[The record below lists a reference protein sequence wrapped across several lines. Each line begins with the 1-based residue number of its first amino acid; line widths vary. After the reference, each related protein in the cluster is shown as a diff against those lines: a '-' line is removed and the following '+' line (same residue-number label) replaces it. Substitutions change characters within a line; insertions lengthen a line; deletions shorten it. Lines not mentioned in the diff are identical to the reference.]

1 MMLLAALGSAQEC
14 SASSVL
20 EDFTDT
26 LARLG
31 GTLEI
36 VLGGNLVCY
45 SHTLE
50 TQKRKKR
57 CETQLRAQGREGGE
71 RKRESREGNV
81 NTPSCSVAK
90 TSVPLEKALL

>member
-50 TQKRKKR
+50 TKTEKR
-57 CETQLRAQGREGGE
+57 CETQLRAQGRGGE
-71 RKRESREGNV
+71 GRGQDLCVVRD
-81 NTPSCSVAK
+81 
-90 TSVPLEKALL
+90 VPLRG

>member
-1 MMLLAALGSAQEC
+1 M
-14 SASSVL
+14 

-50 TQKRKKR
+50 TQNEKSGVRHN
-57 CETQLRAQGREGGE
+57 CALRGGE
-71 RKRESREGNV
+71 GRGQDLCVVVVGIVRD
-81 NTPSCSVAK
+81 
-90 TSVPLEKALL
+90 VPLRG

>member
-50 TQKRKKR
+50 TQERKKR
-57 CETQLRAQGREGGE
+57 CETQLRAQGRGGE
-71 RKRESREGNV
+71 RTGFVLCVVGVVRD
-81 NTPSCSVAK
+81 
-90 TSVPLEKALL
+90 VPLRG